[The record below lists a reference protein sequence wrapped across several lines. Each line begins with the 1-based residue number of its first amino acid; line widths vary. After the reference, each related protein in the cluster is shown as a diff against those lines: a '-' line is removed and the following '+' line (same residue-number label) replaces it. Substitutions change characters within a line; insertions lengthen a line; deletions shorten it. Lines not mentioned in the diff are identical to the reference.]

1 MTARGPRSGQ
11 FSFFMEV
18 QIMPTN
24 IQGAERFIRVAIG
37 VALLCM
43 VAFAP
48 GNWRWLGLVG
58 FVPLATGLVGW
69 CPLYALL
76 TRD

>member
-1 MTARGPRSGQ
+1 
-11 FSFFMEV
+11 MEV